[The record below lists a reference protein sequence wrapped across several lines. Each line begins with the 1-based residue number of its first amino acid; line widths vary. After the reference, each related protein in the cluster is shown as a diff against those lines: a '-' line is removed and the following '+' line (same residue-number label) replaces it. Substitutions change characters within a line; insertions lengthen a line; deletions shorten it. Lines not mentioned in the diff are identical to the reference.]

1 MATVTAKYLGDL
13 RVECTHVAS
22 GTKLVSDAPVDNN
35 GKGEAF
41 SPTDLCVTALASCA
55 MTIIGIYGKMHNV
68 DVVGTEIEVAKTM
81 SANPRRIGKIE
92 VTFIMP
98 DREYTDKQ
106 KTMIERAAHTC
117 PVHLSLHPGQ
127 IGMVPAT
134 GELVSNDVKEQA
146 AQALANMKAV
156 LAEAGATPADVTK
169 VTVFI
174 VDMADFQAVNSVY
187 SETFGADAPARSCV
201 AVAAL
206 PKGARVEI
214 EAIAVL

>member
-81 SANPRRIGKIE
+81 SANPRRIGPYSQAIRKGG
-92 VTFIMP
+92 TL
-98 DREYTDKQ
+98 Y
-106 KTMIERAAHTC
+106 
-117 PVHLSLHPGQ
+117 LSGQ